1 MPSAEEQ
8 FAAQLG
14 ANAAVQDSHPLP
26 SIPLRHQFTSH
37 IGYGDEYAVL
47 ASSYPEDVQLQLAM
61 EASLATANAGQA
73 QGNRGD
79 QDSVN
84 PGGNEEAD

>member
-1 MPSAEEQ
+1 
-8 FAAQLG
+8 
-14 ANAAVQDSHPLP
+14 
-26 SIPLRHQFTSH
+26 
-37 IGYGDEYAVL
+37 
-47 ASSYPEDVQLQLAM
+47 M

-73 QGNRGD
+73 LGNLGD

>member
-47 ASSYPEDVQLQLAM
+47 ASSYPEDVQL
-61 EASLATANAGQA
+61 
-73 QGNRGD
+73 
-79 QDSVN
+79 
-84 PGGNEEAD
+84 